1 MELNSDSL
9 RMNEG
14 FAPVCPFVTEDDK
27 KIDIVAF
34 IITSSTP
41 TTKIRISLSLSL
53 LRSLEDILIS
63 IPQ

>member
-41 TTKIRISLSLSL
+41 TTKIRISLSL